1 MAQDLG
7 VAIHTIFIGKN
18 KCPRILEIISEETEG
33 AQFQAATDRY
43 GIIRI
48 EERHKPELLAPT
60 GAGAAGWR

>member
-1 MAQDLG
+1 

-18 KCPRILEIISEETEG
+18 KCPRILEIISEETSG

-48 EERHKPELLAPT
+48 EERNKPELLVPT
-60 GAGAAGWR
+60 GTGEAGWR